1 MRLEFHGAGFF
12 LIIFRINPDVKV
24 SQCTTSVHTENSVR
38 IRLLRGFNTLFF
50 VHGCYCNTK
59 VKKKN
64 EHAPGIFRLRI
75 TFEVQFIA
83 SIADCL
89 PQLLYIARQ
98 CLFALS

>member
-1 MRLEFHGAGFF
+1 MSESRSAQFQF
-12 LIIFRINPDVKV
+12 
-24 SQCTTSVHTENSVR
+24 HTENSVR

-64 EHAPGIFRLRI
+64 ERVLYRLRI
-75 TFEVQFIA
+75 IFEVQFIA